1 MAAMLTSRVLLR
13 VPVKARAV
21 STRASRSAVVR
32 VSAAADGYKS
42 MNVTG
47 PNIKNNLDGETTRNI
62 DGKVYTITVSA
73 ADEVTVKDKFGQ
85 VFPARINKAAIIEA
99 DLSNSVAGAN
109 SMSVGGMNLA
119 LTPDQVTGFQERTE
133 IINGRAAMVGFVAAM
148 GAEVTGH
155 SVASQ
160 VFSPGGI
167 LAAAFIGAFT
177 VAASCAPVALNKVT
191 IDKCFPDENASY
203 PDEQLPTIWT
213 PIAEKLNGRV
223 AMVAFTVMLIL
234 GQ

>member
-1 MAAMLTSRVLLR
+1 MAAMLTSRVILR

-99 DLSNSVAGAN
+99 DPPTPSRAPTPCPF
-109 SMSVGGMNLA
+109 GG
-119 LTPDQVTGFQERTE
+119 
-133 IINGRAAMVGFVAAM
+133 
-148 GAEVTGH
+148 
-155 SVASQ
+155 
-160 VFSPGGI
+160 
-167 LAAAFIGAFT
+167 
-177 VAASCAPVALNKVT
+177 
-191 IDKCFPDENASY
+191 
-203 PDEQLPTIWT
+203 
-213 PIAEKLNGRV
+213 
-223 AMVAFTVMLIL
+223 
-234 GQ
+234 